1 MDEEV
6 NILDQLQVTCLSGSD
21 EEAIDQSSLSPDTVD
36 DSTLVTVDDS
46 TCSICLLVQELNG
59 QILQKIIE
67 KERQP
72 LRTYLDKNVS
82 PHCAQLNAF
91 WQQNL

>member
-6 NILDQLQVTCLSGSD
+6 NILDQLQVTCLSEYD
-21 EEAIDQSSLSPDTVD
+21 EEAIDQSSSSPDTVD
-36 DSTLVTVDDS
+36 DSTLVTVDDRTS
-46 TCSICLLVQELNG
+46 SICLLVQELNG

-82 PHCAQLNAF
+82 PHCEQLNAF

>member
-6 NILDQLQVTCLSGSD
+6 NILDQLQVTCLSEYD
-21 EEAIDQSSLSPDTVD
+21 EEAIDQSSLSPD
-36 DSTLVTVDDS
+36 TVDDS